1 MTNPNAFTAGSLE
14 GNWWANYVAT
24 APEREA
30 KKAEEEAA
38 RVSAQRAMIDRYQRE
53 QALNYAAP
61 AITSAIQTY
70 TAKGEMA
77 DTSQVASDVAQML
90 PEAAPGLFQQVL
102 GELKASGQVYEIQNP
117 PGFMGMRSSHLYL
130 VDGR

>member
-1 MTNPNAFTAGSLE
+1 MVNTNAFSSGTQE

-30 KKAEEEAA
+30 KKSEEEAA

-53 QALNYAAP
+53 QALKYAAP
-61 AITSAIQTY
+61 AITSVIQTY
-70 TAKGEMA
+70 TVKGEMA
-77 DTSQVASDVAQML
+77 DTDTVASDVSQML
-90 PEAAPGLFQQVL
+90 PDAAPGLFRQVL
-102 GELKASGQVYEIQNP
+102 DDLKSQGKVYEVQNA

-130 VDGR
+130 VDR